1 MSENSEL
8 EMHQP
13 HEAKSSVPD
22 IGAVLTE
29 ARERLGL
36 SIEEAALQLRLG
48 SRQVQALENNDYASL
63 PGVTFVRGFLR
74 NYARLLGLD
83 PESLLQALRSHTQE
97 SAQQSISLHSEKI
110 ALARRDKKSWL
121 SYAIASVLVGLILG
135 GWMAY
140 MDHREGRA
148 VNPGAKTIEPVVEK
162 PAVTEPV
169 VAESAKVDPPQVL
182 LLPTEQMTPSSTPQ
196 VAASEPPVKTATGPV
211 AVAGNV
217 RLKFII
223 SQRTWIGV
231 ADRND
236 NEIFNKT
243 KAAGSE
249 DMVEGLPPFKIS
261 VGNAAG
267 VQMTFNGKP
276 VDLAPYTKG
285 NVARLTLE

>member
-83 PESLLQALRSHTQE
+83 PESLLQSLRSHTQE

-110 ALARRDKKSWL
+110 TLARRDKKSWL

-169 VAESAKVDPPQVL
+169 VAEPAKVDPPQVL

>member
-169 VAESAKVDPPQVL
+169 VAEPAKVDPPQVL